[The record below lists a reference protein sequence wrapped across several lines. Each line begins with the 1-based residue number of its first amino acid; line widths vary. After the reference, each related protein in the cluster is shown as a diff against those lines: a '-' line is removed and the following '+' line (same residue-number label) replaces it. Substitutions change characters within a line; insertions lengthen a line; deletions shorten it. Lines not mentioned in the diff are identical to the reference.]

1 MALLK
6 NDEDYLISRGFN
18 YIVSEDNTGLFLVL
32 KDYKLS
38 EEYNQCQ
45 TDVLIKIPIGYPMVG
60 IDMFFVNPHIKLA
73 TTNMNPPATDAIVSF
88 IGTSWQQFSR
98 HYQWHPTFNL
108 ETHIKMVDNVLARGR
123 WQCA

>member
-6 NDEDYLISRGFN
+6 LDEDYLIARGFT
-18 YIVSEDNTGLFLVL
+18 YIVSEDNIGLLLVL

-38 EEYNQCQ
+38 SEYNQCQ
-45 TDVLIKIPIGYPMVG
+45 TDVLIKIPIGYPMIA

-73 TTNMNPPATDAIVSF
+73 TTNMNPPATDSLVHF
-88 IGTSWQQFSR
+88 LGTSWQQFSR
-98 HYQWHPTFNL
+98 HYPWQPTFNL